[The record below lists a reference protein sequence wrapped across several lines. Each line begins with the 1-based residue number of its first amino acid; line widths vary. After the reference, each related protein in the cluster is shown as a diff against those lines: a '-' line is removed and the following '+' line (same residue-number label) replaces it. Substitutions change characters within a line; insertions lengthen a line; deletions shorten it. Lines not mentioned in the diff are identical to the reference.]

1 MKKIIL
7 CLFCMFLFVGCSQ
20 QKSVEPQSQK
30 QDFWQATVQAVEDD
44 LDENSYDDDK
54 WSIGVEDTSIAADF
68 F

>member
-7 CLFCMFLFVGCSQ
+7 CLFCMFLFVGCNQ

-44 LDENSYDDDK
+44 LDENS
-54 WSIGVEDTSIAADF
+54 
-68 F
+68 